1 MFHKKETQCGWNFA
15 FYIKFKDDKELEVT
29 YELYA
34 PTRADRAEWLRIFG
48 AIVAMNKVG
57 ADLVSMTP
65 ITYLR
70 ENEEDQK
77 NLDEE
82 EKITESAR

>member
-1 MFHKKETQCGWNFA
+1 
-15 FYIKFKDDKELEVT
+15 
-29 YELYA
+29 
-34 PTRADRAEWLRIFG
+34 
-48 AIVAMNKVG
+48 MNKVG